1 MDLELWKVE
10 AGRFLSQPSPW
21 VPSCARGPRWRS
33 REASWSGPE
42 RVLVRSSAFGKVFGE
57 HRALLGTQ
65 DRCAV
70 RLRGSSVCLQNHGRQ
85 TPLPSSWPPGHSYY
99 LSRCRW
105 ASRSPSCL
113 HPIVLQALLGHFTF
127 SPDPCNSAEYSPT
140 TKLPRAPGVP
150 SALTKPWTEMSLLWP
165 QPRGRAGRLSHPH
178 PDVGIG

>member
-10 AGRFLSQPSPW
+10 AGRFLPTQPLGSQL
-21 VPSCARGPRWRS
+21 CREQQGGAGRQAGAARACPGEKVS
-33 REASWSGPE
+33 H
-42 RVLVRSSAFGKVFGE
+42 GKVFGE

-70 RLRGSSVCLQNHGRQ
+70 RLGASSICLQNHGRQ
-85 TPLPSSWPPGHSYY
+85 APLPSSWPPGHSYY

-105 ASRSPSCL
+105 AGRSPSCL
-113 HPIVLQALLGHFTF
+113 HPIVPQALLGHFTF

-165 QPRGRAGRLSHPH
+165 QPWGRAGRLSYPH
-178 PDVGIG
+178 PNVGIG